1 LSITPTVSSVAII
14 SANAD
19 LWTANSGYNQDLGIW
34 LSSTLNPPS
43 IVAWKESGGSAGT
56 FSPNAA
62 AVQTILPVTAGV
74 TYSVKLQWKANHS
87 ALGAN
92 IYAGAGPLANGQFS
106 PTRLSVILI
115 PTANLATAVSTQQY
129 PLANSDGST
138 WQLMD
143 GTNLITTLTPPGNG
157 TALVSANADLWTANS
172 GYNQD
177 IGIFVSVNGGADQ
190 LVGWKE
196 SGGSAGTF
204 SPNAAFLQTTWPV
217 SAGSNY
223 VFKIKWKANH
233 SAAGATIYAGAGPI
247 GGSYSPTRLNA
258 IFEPTGSLWT
268 VSTNNQYPLTGS
280 DGATWPAM
288 DLAGLLTMNFT
299 PGTTGNYVVSA
310 NADLWTVTSGFNQ
323 DMGIFITGGSF
334 TTATLIVWKESGGS
348 AGAFSPNAAYA
359 ETVVSLQSGT
369 QYTVWIAW
377 KANHG
382 GSSTIYAAAGPLP
395 GGAYSPT
402 RITAYP
408 QQ

>member
-1 LSITPTVSSVAII
+1 
-14 SANAD
+14 
-19 LWTANSGYNQDLGIW
+19 
-34 LSSTLNPPS
+34 
-43 IVAWKESGGSAGT
+43 
-56 FSPNAA
+56 
-62 AVQTILPVTAGV
+62 
-74 TYSVKLQWKANHS
+74 
-87 ALGAN
+87 
-92 IYAGAGPLANGQFS
+92 
-106 PTRLSVILI
+106 VILI

-233 SAAGATIYAGAGPI
+233 NAAGATIYAGAGPI